1 MLSPINILKALP
13 DISIISSFLPVII
26 GYSSFSS
33 VKRNIFLVF
42 ILINL
47 ACLTE
52 IISQITPYIGF
63 KSNIIF
69 INIYFLFEIGLTTMI
84 YLKLNSKNNWRFFIL
99 VSGSLLILNAIY
111 HLVSKQRNTLD
122 NVQMTL
128 ESLFMISVSLVV
140 FYAQLKELKY
150 SNITDVPMFW
160 VNSAFL
166 IFFGGN
172 LFLHA
177 FSNYLVKYELYSFF
191 ELWGIIHSLLNITF
205 CFLISIAFWKSR
217 KFRA

>member
-1 MLSPINILKALP
+1 MLSPINILKTLP

-26 GYSSFSS
+26 GFGSFSS
-33 VKRNIFLVF
+33 VKKNLLLVF
-42 ILINL
+42 ILINF

-52 IISQITPYIGF
+52 IVSQITPYIGF

-69 INIYFLFEIGLTTMI
+69 INIYFLFEIILITI
-84 YLKLNSKNNWRFFIL
+84 VYYKLNSKNNWRFFVL
-99 VSGSLLILNAIY
+99 VSGGLLLMNELI
-111 HLVSKQRNTLD
+111 HLFSAKRNTLD
-122 NVQMTL
+122 NMQMTVQ
-128 ESLFMISVSLVV
+128 SLMVICISLVV
-140 FYAQLKELKY
+140 FYYQLKELKY
-150 SNITDVPMFW
+150 ANIMEVPVFW

-191 ELWGIIHSLLNITF
+191 ELWGLIHSLLNITF
-205 CFLISIAFWKSR
+205 CLLISIAFWKSR
-217 KFRA
+217 KFQA